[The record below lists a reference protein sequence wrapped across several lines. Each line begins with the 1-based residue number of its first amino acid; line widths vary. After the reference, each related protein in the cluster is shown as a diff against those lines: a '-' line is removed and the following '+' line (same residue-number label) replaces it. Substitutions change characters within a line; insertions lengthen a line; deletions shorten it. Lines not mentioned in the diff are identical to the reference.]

1 MAKVLI
7 GGLTKAHE
15 TLLQAFFQFMGQE
28 VIRLP
33 EPDNEA
39 FKIGK
44 MYSNKGQCNPVYYTV
59 GTLIRFLQGLKK
71 SGEQDINSNYFYL
84 TAGACGPCRF
94 GMYEMEYRRAL
105 SNAGF
110 EGFRVV
116 AVQQSAELVREL
128 REVGFT
134 FKRRYLPRFLNAI
147 ILGDIMNSLFYKAK
161 PYEVDAGSADH
172 WRTRSLDHLSA
183 AFRGHRSLIR
193 AMKEVRSKYRTLRL
207 DFLKPKPR
215 VKIIG
220 EFFSHLQEG
229 DASYRLP
236 AWLVEEGAE
245 PVFEPLSNWLEYLLW
260 GKIQFIRERAFR
272 GRLKALF
279 IIFLI
284 KILQTTVRLNYSF
297 FRFLMDGRPDRL
309 ARQRLLAKYASPYY
323 NIKLIGGEG
332 HMEAGKHVYAVRK
345 RQAHMII
352 SIKPF
357 SCMPSTQSDGVQTK
371 IAEDMGGSL
380 FVSIDTTGD
389 AEVNV
394 KSRILMKLHEARRRA
409 EKEFESVIE
418 GKSLTAEN
426 LADLRRHPGRRQTR
440 LQFRPKRYVCTAAS
454 VIDAR
459 TRLASVQRA
468 PTRAPIH

>member
-7 GGLTKAHE
+7 CGLTRAHE
-15 TLLQAFFQFMGQE
+15 TLLQAFFQFLGQE

-59 GTLIRFLQGLKK
+59 GTLIRFLQGLRDG
-71 SGEQDINSNYFYL
+71 GERDINAKYFYL

-94 GMYEMEYRRAL
+94 GMYEMEYRKAL
-105 SNAGF
+105 RNAGF

-116 AVQQSAELVREL
+116 AVQQSAELVHEL

-134 FKRRYLPRFLNAI
+134 FKRRYLPRFLNTM
-147 ILGDIMNSLFYKAK
+147 ILGDIINNLYYKAK
-161 PYEVDAGSADH
+161 PYEVDAGCADR
-172 WRTRSLDHLSA
+172 WRDQTLDLVCP
-183 AFRGHRSLIR
+183 AFREHRSLVR
-193 AMKEVRSKYRTLRL
+193 AMKQVRS
-207 DFLKPKPR
+207 
-215 VKIIG
+215 KIIG

-236 AWLVEEGAE
+236 AWLIEEGAE
-245 PVFEPLSNWLEYLLW
+245 PVFEPLTNWLDYLLW
-260 GKIQFIRERAFR
+260 GKIQYVRERAFR
-272 GRLKALF
+272 GRVKALF
-279 IIFLI
+279 HISLI
-284 KILQTTVRLNYSF
+284 RVLKTTVRLNYAF
-297 FRFLMDGRPDRL
+297 FRHLMDGRSDRL
-309 ARQRLLAKYASPYY
+309 ARQNLLARLASPYY

-371 IAEDMGGSL
+371 IAADMGGSL

-394 KSRILMKLHEARRRA
+394 KSRILMKLHEAKKRA
-409 EKEFESVIE
+409 ESEFQSLLEKCPLNE
-418 GKSLTAEN
+418 GEQQNTSR
-426 LADLRRHPGRRQTR
+426 LRFHRLGRSR
-440 LQFRPKRYVCTAAS
+440 RYICTAAS
-454 VIDAR
+454 VLGR
-459 TRLASVQRA
+459 RMSS
-468 PTRAPIH
+468 

>member
-7 GGLTKAHE
+7 GGLTRAHE
-15 TLLQAFFQFMGQE
+15 TFLQAFFEFIGQE

-59 GTLIRFLQGLKK
+59 GTLIRFLQRLREG
-71 SGEQDINSNYFYL
+71 GERDINGNYLYL

-94 GMYEMEYRRAL
+94 GMYEMEYRKAL
-105 SNAGF
+105 RNAGF
-110 EGFRVV
+110 EGFRIL
-116 AVQQSAELVREL
+116 AVQQNAELVHEL

-134 FKRRYLPRFLNAI
+134 FKRRYLPRFLNAF
-147 ILGDIMNSLFYKAK
+147 ILGDIINNLYYKAK
-161 PYEVDAGSADH
+161 PYEKDAGGADQ
-172 WRTRSLDHLSA
+172 WRDQALDLVCH
-183 AFRGHRSLIR
+183 AFRKHRSLVR
-193 AMKEVRSKYRTLRL
+193 AMKGVRSMYRALRL
-207 DFLKPKPR
+207 DYLRPKPK

-236 AWLVEEGAE
+236 AWLIEEGAE
-245 PVFEPLSNWLEYLLW
+245 PVFEPLSNWLDYLLW
-260 GKIQFIRERAFR
+260 EKIQYIRDRAFR
-272 GRLKALF
+272 GRMQALYRILMVRVLKST
-279 IIFLI
+279 I
-284 KILQTTVRLNYSF
+284 RLNYTF
-297 FRFLMDGRPDRL
+297 FRHLMDGKPDRL
-309 ARQRLLAKYASPYY
+309 ARQRLLARFASPYY
-323 NIKLIGGEG
+323 NEKLIGGEG

-394 KSRILMKLHEARRRA
+394 KSRILMKLHEAKKRA
-409 EKEFESVIE
+409 DREFESLLE
-418 GKSLTAEN
+418 KRHFKKGDQGNSFSP
-426 LADLRRHPGRRQTR
+426 RRRSVGRS
-440 LQFRPKRYVCTAAS
+440 KRYICTAAAVLRRRMGS
-454 VIDAR
+454 
-459 TRLASVQRA
+459 
-468 PTRAPIH
+468 